1 MLAKMYQ
8 LLIDASKILTRK
20 GIYPFLTKQLSEIE
34 PGASVLS
41 VGAGGPI
48 AAMVREFGQRR
59 EFDVDF
65 FDVATVHKSQEI
77 VGDICTYEFE
87 KDEVYDHVVLAEV
100 LEHLHSPQQAIDRIR
115 RVLKKEGKLTLTV
128 PFIFPIHSRPNDYF
142 RFTSFGLEHLLREFT
157 MVVIKERNSWG
168 EAVNVLIVRLIMEN
182 RLVAKLLA
190 PLIVLIAFLLAPFA
204 LLASRLIPSD
214 FMTSGY
220 LVVAKK

>member
-115 RVLKKEGKLTLTV
+115 RGAEKG
-128 PFIFPIHSRPNDYF
+128 R
-142 RFTSFGLEHLLREFT
+142 
-157 MVVIKERNSWG
+157 
-168 EAVNVLIVRLIMEN
+168 
-182 RLVAKLLA
+182 
-190 PLIVLIAFLLAPFA
+190 
-204 LLASRLIPSD
+204 
-214 FMTSGY
+214 
-220 LVVAKK
+220 